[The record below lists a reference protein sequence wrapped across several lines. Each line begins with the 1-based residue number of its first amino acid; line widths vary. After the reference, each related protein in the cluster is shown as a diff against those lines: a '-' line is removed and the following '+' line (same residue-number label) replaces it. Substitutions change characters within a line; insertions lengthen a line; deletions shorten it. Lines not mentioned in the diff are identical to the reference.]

1 MRLQRRFIGW
11 IALLVLVVVVLGGS
25 GGYLWLRRSLPQ
37 TSGDIRVR
45 GISGPVT
52 IVRDRDGVAHITG
65 TTDADAVFGLGFVHA
80 QERLWQMEVQRR
92 IGHARLSEIFGAT
105 TLQTDKF
112 LRTLGVARAARSALE
127 RLDSETLAWLEA
139 YTAGV
144 NAFLATNPVLPPE
157 FLILGVQP
165 EPWQPIDSLVWAK
178 MMAWDLG
185 GNWSNELMRATLIAK
200 IGPEDAPFLMPPY
213 TADGPLIMSAAG
225 VVSPATAADT
235 PHTPLK
241 PETTRR
247 MLDLAQELQF
257 LNRIGDQLAGSN
269 NWVIGGSRTASGKP
283 LLVNDPH
290 LANRIPS
297 IWYLAH
303 IQGSTINV
311 IGATFPGLPVVVI
324 GHNGRIAWGVT
335 NTGPDV
341 QDLYIE
347 RIDARNHAEYNGRRE
362 PVTLISEVI
371 TVKDAEPVTLTV
383 RITRHGPVISDV
395 LEDID
400 EPLAFRWTA
409 LDPEDTTL
417 RAFINLNRA
426 RNWQE
431 FVAALRDYKA
441 PMQNFVYADVEGNI
455 GFYAP
460 GLVPIRRNGDGSV
473 PVPGWTDE
481 YEWIGYVPFAELPHI
496 YNPPQDYIVTANN
509 QVVGDDYPYLLG
521 TSWAAPYRARRII
534 ELIEQKSALTVAD
547 MRAMLG
553 DVVSLHARELLPI
566 LREVTP
572 NEPREA
578 AALELLRS
586 WDGTM
591 AGDSAAAAVFQGYY
605 HALLEA
611 VFADELGEF
620 FSETY
625 RHRRDFAAMAL
636 RRVLLEGG
644 QEWCDNVKT
653 IATTEDCATIL
664 ATAFSKGLA
673 AMATAQGEEDPSRW
687 RWDRVHQ
694 AVFPHNPFS
703 QVGALRG
710 IFERRTPT
718 GGDSFTVNV
727 APMRLNEGYLQ
738 YNAPSYRQII
748 DFANLEESRFIQTTG
763 QSGNVLS
770 NRYSDYLALWQQ
782 TGDIP
787 MRFSGTVDGERLVL
801 QPDR

>member
-324 GHNGRIAWGVT
+324 GHNGRIGWGVT

-644 QEWCDNVKT
+644 QEWCDNVNT

>member
-25 GGYLWLRRSLPQ
+25 GGYLWLCRSLPQ

-644 QEWCDNVKT
+644 QEWCDNVNT

>member
-311 IGATFPGLPVVVI
+311 IGATFPGLPAVVI
-324 GHNGRIAWGVT
+324 GHNGRIGWGVT

-644 QEWCDNVKT
+644 QEWCDNVNT

>member
-1 MRLQRRFIGW
+1 
-11 IALLVLVVVVLGGS
+11 
-25 GGYLWLRRSLPQ
+25 
-37 TSGDIRVR
+37 
-45 GISGPVT
+45 
-52 IVRDRDGVAHITG
+52 
-65 TTDADAVFGLGFVHA
+65 
-80 QERLWQMEVQRR
+80 
-92 IGHARLSEIFGAT
+92 
-105 TLQTDKF
+105 
-112 LRTLGVARAARSALE
+112 
-127 RLDSETLAWLEA
+127 
-139 YTAGV
+139 
-144 NAFLATNPVLPPE
+144 
-157 FLILGVQP
+157 
-165 EPWQPIDSLVWAK
+165 
-178 MMAWDLG
+178 
-185 GNWSNELMRATLIAK
+185 
-200 IGPEDAPFLMPPY
+200 
-213 TADGPLIMSAAG
+213 
-225 VVSPATAADT
+225 
-235 PHTPLK
+235 
-241 PETTRR
+241 
-247 MLDLAQELQF
+247 
-257 LNRIGDQLAGSN
+257 
-269 NWVIGGSRTASGKP
+269 
-283 LLVNDPH
+283 
-290 LANRIPS
+290 
-297 IWYLAH
+297 
-303 IQGSTINV
+303 
-311 IGATFPGLPVVVI
+311 
-324 GHNGRIAWGVT
+324 
-335 NTGPDV
+335 
-341 QDLYIE
+341 
-347 RIDARNHAEYNGRRE
+347 
-362 PVTLISEVI
+362 
-371 TVKDAEPVTLTV
+371 
-383 RITRHGPVISDV
+383 
-395 LEDID
+395 
-400 EPLAFRWTA
+400 
-409 LDPEDTTL
+409 
-417 RAFINLNRA
+417 
-426 RNWQE
+426 
-431 FVAALRDYKA
+431 
-441 PMQNFVYADVEGNI
+441 MQNFVYADVEGNI

-644 QEWCDNVKT
+644 QEWCDNVNT

>member
-409 LDPEDTTL
+409 LDPEGTTL

-431 FVAALRDYKA
+431 FIAALRDYKA

-644 QEWCDNVKT
+644 QEWCDNVNT

>member
-11 IALLVLVVVVLGGS
+11 IALLVLVVVVLGGG

-139 YTAGV
+139 YAAGV

-200 IGPEDAPFLMPPY
+200 IGPEDAAFLMPPY
-213 TADGPLIMSAAG
+213 TADGPLIMPAAG
-225 VVSPATAADT
+225 AVSPATTAGT
-235 PHTPLK
+235 THTTLQ

-347 RIDARNHAEYNGRRE
+347 RIDARNYAEYNGRRE

-371 TVKDAEPVTLTV
+371 TVKDSEPVTLTV

-395 LEDID
+395 LEDVD

-409 LDPEDTTL
+409 LNPEDTTL
-417 RAFINLNRA
+417 RGFINLNRA

-431 FVAALRDYKA
+431 FVAALSDYKA
-441 PMQNFVYADVEGNI
+441 PMQSFVYADVEGNI

-496 YNPPQDYIVTANN
+496 YNPPQGYIVTANN
-509 QVVGDDYPYLLG
+509 RVVGDDYPYLLG
-521 TSWAAPYRARRII
+521 TAWATPYRARRII

-553 DVVSLHARELLPI
+553 DVVSLHARELLPT

-572 NEPREA
+572 NGPREA

-591 AGDSAAAAVFQGYY
+591 AGDSAAAAIFQGYY

-620 FSETY
+620 FNETY

-636 RRVLLEGG
+636 RRVLLEGR

-653 IATTEDCATIL
+653 IDTTEDCATIL

-673 AMATAQGEEDPSRW
+673 AMATAQGEEDLTRW

-710 IFERRTPT
+710 IFERRVPT
-718 GGDSFTVNV
+718 GGDSFTVNF

-748 DFANLEESRFIQTTG
+748 DFADLAESRFIHTTG

-782 TGDIP
+782 AGDIP
-787 MRFSGTVDGERLVL
+787 MRFSGAVEGEQLVL

>member
-25 GGYLWLRRSLPQ
+25 GGYLWLCRSLPQ

-241 PETTRR
+241 PETTLR

-644 QEWCDNVKT
+644 QEWCDNVNT